1 MASMSEFYTREAGN
15 QGVKLPLTLPSGEKT
30 DQFLVVRSID
40 SDAFREA
47 SADAKREVIRAAQVD
62 DLQERRKM
70 ARESTLNMQVSL
82 VKDWSFDEE
91 CTPENVR
98 SFLIGA
104 PHIADALDQMCSQRE
119 LFFEKKSDSSGNSQ
133 DTNLT

>member
-1 MASMSEFYTREAGN
+1 MASMTDFYTRDAGN
-15 QGVKLPLTLPSGEKT
+15 QGTKVPLKLPTGEKT
-30 DQFLVVRSID
+30 EQFLIVRSID

-47 SADAKREVIRAAQVD
+47 SADARREVIRAAQID
-62 DLQERRKM
+62 DLEERRKL

-98 SFLIGA
+98 KFLIGA
-104 PHIADALDQMCSQRE
+104 PHIADTLDELCAKRE
-119 LFFEKKSDSSGNSQ
+119 MFVEKKS
-133 DTNLT
+133 